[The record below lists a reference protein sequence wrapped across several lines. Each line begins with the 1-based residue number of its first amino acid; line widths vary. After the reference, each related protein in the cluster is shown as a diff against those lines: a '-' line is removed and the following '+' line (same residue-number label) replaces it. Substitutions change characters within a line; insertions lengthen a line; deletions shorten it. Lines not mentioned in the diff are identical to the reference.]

1 MNLSTIGKL
10 SSYVAIIVLAT
21 AFAYK
26 IWSGTQF
33 NNALAESLNR
43 YNHQAL
49 QDARN
54 LITYKQIDALLKEG
68 KKKEA
73 QEILQLYINS
83 ELSSLNKRVND
94 SHLNPE
100 TREQLKAL
108 LAKANKL

>member
-1 MNLSTIGKL
+1 MNLSAIGKL
-10 SSYVAIIVLAT
+10 CALIGFILWTSLLA
-21 AFAYK
+21 YD
-26 IWSGTQF
+26 IWTDIQF

-43 YNHQAL
+43 YNHEAL

-73 QEILQLYINS
+73 QEVLQLYINS
-83 ELSSLNKRVND
+83 ELASLNKRVND

-100 TREQLKAL
+100 TREELKAL
-108 LAKANKL
+108 LAEANKL